1 MRKKRGINQLMA
13 FLLLGSIAFSN
24 VFFYRQPNPKDT
36 SAFSYEVRIGVQN
49 KSSGL
54 DVGKAY

>member
-1 MRKKRGINQLMA
+1 MA

-54 DVGKAY
+54 DVGKAD